1 MEHSLKRRIVRN
13 VFVRRASRRHLTH
26 IEKRQ
31 EEEGPQRI
39 GGTATG
45 GSRSSDCAD
54 RPGLTASRGAE
65 EVTAARD
72 GFARRVR

>member
-1 MEHSLKRRIVRN
+1 MEHSLKRRIALN
-13 VFVRRASRRHLTH
+13 ACFCRASRRHLTH

-54 RPGLTASRGAE
+54 RPGLTASRGPA